1 MISPLQPSLGD
12 DELNA
17 LRGVLQSH
25 WLGRGSACDRFEQT
39 LAEYLSVRHV
49 LAVNT
54 GTSALHLAL
63 AALDL
68 RPEHEVLV
76 PSLTFT
82 STVQAVVLAGA
93 RPVFCEVDPETLNI
107 DVADARR
114 RVTPQTRVLLPV
126 HGGGQACDLAAIR
139 ALARELNLR
148 VVEDAAQAF
157 GSSYAGRLIGS
168 TGDITCF
175 SFDPVKNITCGGG
188 GAIATCDDNLA
199 QRILPLRNVGIDR
212 DSWKSVASRKSW
224 AYSVVTAG
232 YRYNMSDLNAAIGL
246 AQFAKRD
253 SFRRRKLEIVCRY
266 EAELGDV
273 PAIRLPRRNWE
284 ETFPFSFVIRVCNG
298 RRNELMNYL
307 REREVGTLVHYPPNH
322 LQPAF
327 KVWHRP
333 LPVTEQLYNEVLTLP
348 LYVEMTDADVTRVIS
363 EVRRFLG

>member
-1 MISPLQPSLGD
+1 MIPPLQPSLGEE
-12 DELNA
+12 ELNS
-17 LRGVLQSH
+17 LRGVLHSH
-25 WLGRGSACDRFEQT
+25 WLGRGNACDRFEQT
-39 LAEYLSVRHV
+39 LAGYLSMKHV
-49 LAVNT
+49 LAVHT
-54 GTSALHLAL
+54 GTAALHLAL

-68 RPEHEVLV
+68 RPDDEVLV

-82 STVQAVVLAGA
+82 SVVQAVVLAGA

-114 RVTPQTRVLLPV
+114 QVTPRTRVFLAV
-126 HGGGQACDLAAIR
+126 HGGGQACDLAAVR
-139 ALARELNLR
+139 ALAHEYNLR

-175 SFDPVKNITCGGG
+175 SFDPVKNITCGDG
-188 GAIATCDDNLA
+188 GAIATNDDELA

-212 DSWKSVASRKSW
+212 DSWKYVVSRKTW

-246 AQFAKRD
+246 VQFDKRD
-253 SFRRRKLEIVCRY
+253 AFRRRKLEIVRRY
-266 EAELGDV
+266 ETEFRDV
-273 PAIRLPRRNWE
+273 PAIRLPQRNWD

-298 RRNELMNYL
+298 RRNELMNHL
-307 REREVGTLVHYPPNH
+307 REREIGTLVHYPPNH

-327 KVWHRP
+327 KAWHRP
-333 LPVTEQLYNEVLTLP
+333 LPVTEQLYDEVLTLP
-348 LYVEMTDADVTRVIS
+348 LYVEMTDADVARVIA
-363 EVRRFLG
+363 EVGAFLG